1 MNGSSRIL
9 ALRRLFP
16 IALWAGGHAEA
27 SLLEAFSPEE
37 ILHGCRLHKITG
49 AAHARMTQMRQ
60 SGSTLAL
67 AHLRQLEQGLRD
79 EQETMRRDFEPK
91 CRVLRE
97 VARCVA
103 GRGVRLLYL
112 KGATRHFLSG
122 RRIDFRSGD
131 DLDLLVSDEDACL
144 TSLSALGARTY
155 RTKSAHEFANIEL
168 DGVNVDFH
176 RYYPVAAPT
185 LRFMDSVSPQ
195 AGTVAMAEH
204 GHRISELR
212 FDMLNAQSVAF
223 PEMPDHVRFAGPAA
237 AAAIAVAHAYR
248 DFFVRTSLSCRF
260 KPLIR
265 MGDLEEW
272 HDFAR
277 MAGEACIARSI
288 ALFPDLTASHRW
300 IVATRERLSRTSDAT
315 SFPTAADSDTPE
327 AVCRSV
333 FGPILTGLDRSAS
346 AYASQPTTS
355 EVIAMFHAMTG
366 RTLVVGCGPYDLRGY
381 GADATPLTFGASG
394 EKGKVQLEA
403 VDIKRLPNAA
413 GYLLII
419 DTRIAAGHGTETRL
433 LAEWDSEAVE
443 IAERVGNEH
452 LQVKTSAG
460 WSGKVNVE
468 SVPNGPSRRY
478 RITLPLDG
486 LQSATTT
493 PMLIGLARLGEHQQY
508 RQGVLASFQV
518 GI

>member
-1 MNGSSRIL
+1 MSGSSRIL

-27 SLLEAFSPEE
+27 SVLEAFSPEE

-49 AAHARMTQMRQ
+49 VAHDRMTQMLQ
-60 SGSTLAL
+60 SGSTQTL
-67 AHLRQLEQGLRD
+67 AHLRQIEQDLRD

-91 CRVLRE
+91 RRVLRE

-103 GRGVRLLYL
+103 GRGVSVLYL
-112 KGATRHFLSG
+112 KGATRHLLSG

-155 RTKSAHEFANIEL
+155 RTTSDHEFANIEL
-168 DGVNVDFH
+168 DGVKVDFH
-176 RYYPVAAPT
+176 RYYPVVAPT
-185 LRFMDSVSPQ
+185 LRFMDSVPPH
-195 AGTVAMAEH
+195 AGAVAMAEH

-212 FDMLNAQSVAF
+212 FDMLNAGSVAF

-237 AAAIAVAHAYR
+237 AATISAAHAYR

-277 MAGEACIARSI
+277 MAGEAGIARSL
-288 ALFPDLTASHRW
+288 ALFPELATSHRW
-300 IVATRERLSRTSDAT
+300 IVATRERLSRASNAT
-315 SFPTAADSDTPE
+315 SFPTAADSDMPE
-327 AVCRSV
+327 AMCRSV
-333 FGPILTGLDRSAS
+333 FGPILTGLDRGVT
-346 AYASQPTTS
+346 AYASQPTTG
-355 EVIAMFHAMTG
+355 EVIAMFHAMAG
-366 RTLVVGCGPYDLRGY
+366 WKLAVGSGPYDLRGY
-381 GADATPLTFGASG
+381 GADAKPLTFGKSG
-394 EKGKVQLEA
+394 EKGEVRLEA

-419 DTRIAAGHGTETRL
+419 GTRIAAGHGTETRL

-443 IAERVGNEH
+443 IAERVGDEH

-460 WSGKVNVE
+460 WSGRVSVE
-468 SVPNGPSRRY
+468 SVTNGPSRRY
-478 RITLPLDG
+478 RITLPLDS

-493 PMLIGLARLGEHQQY
+493 PMLVGLARQGEHQQY